1 MKSMDVVT
9 FGESMVLFTPARMLP
24 LAYENQYYRQ
34 MAGAE
39 SNVAI
44 GVSRLGHSVGWFSKL
59 GRDPFGEFIYKSIQ
73 GEGIDVSRCTYSEEA
88 PTGLFFK
95 EKRSSG
101 DVRIYYY
108 RRHSAASML
117 QPEDLDEDYILR
129 AKYLHIT
136 GITPA
141 LSKSCRE
148 TVYAAIEIAGSNGVT
163 IVFDPN
169 LRLKLW
175 HEDEARRVLSDIAQK
190 SHIIL
195 PGMDEGMFLTGE
207 HTREAIATKL
217 TKGGKTVIMKL
228 GKEGAFYQ
236 NEDENG
242 VVPGFLVQEVV
253 DPVGAG
259 DGFSAGILS
268 GLLRDEPLPKVV
280 RRANA
285 IGALVVGVNGDSEGL
300 PKIEEVEQFMSR
312 SSSTQDVSR

>member
-1 MKSMDVVT
+1 MKSMDLVT
-9 FGESMVLFTPARMLP
+9 FGESMALFTSARTLP
-24 LAYENQYYRQ
+24 LQYENQYFRQ

-59 GRDPFGEFIYKSIQ
+59 GNDPFGEFIYKTMQ
-73 GEGIDVSRCTYSEEA
+73 GEGVDVSRCQYSNEA

-95 EKRSSG
+95 EKRNAG

-108 RRHSAASML
+108 RQHSAASML
-117 QPEDLDEDYILR
+117 QPYDLDEDYMKR
-129 AKYLHIT
+129 ARYLHIT

-148 TVYAAIEIAGSNGVT
+148 TVFAAIEIASSNGVK

-175 HEDEARRVLSDIAQK
+175 AEDEAKRVLSDIAGK
-190 SHIIL
+190 SDIIL
-195 PGMDEGMFLTGE
+195 PGIDEGMFLTGE
-207 HTREAIATKL
+207 NTREAIAARLSKD
-217 TKGGKTVIMKL
+217 GKTVIMKL

-236 NEDENG
+236 NANENG
-242 VVPGFLVQEVV
+242 AVSGFAVQEVV

-259 DGFSAGILS
+259 DGFSAGIIS
-268 GLLRDEPLPKVV
+268 GLLRDEPLSMVV
-280 RRANA
+280 KRANA

-300 PKIEEVEQFMSR
+300 PKNEEVERFMSR
-312 SSSTQDVSR
+312 SSSVQDVIR